1 MNSGEEIFLTEEG
14 AARMRSEL
22 EELKG
27 PKRTALAARL
37 RHAVSQG
44 DLTENA
50 DYIMAKEDQAFL
62 EGRIQE
68 LEFLLREATI
78 IEKPAQGEAIQI
90 GSTIV
95 VAEDGRQPETY
106 VLVGAK
112 EANPRAGRISH
123 QSPIGEALLGKRAGD
138 TALAKT
144 PGGEIRL
151 KILEVR

>member
-1 MNSGEEIFLTEEG
+1 MMSGEEIYLTEEG

-95 VAEDGRQPETY
+95 VAEDGHQPETY